1 MCADSAFASML
12 RPKQTWQVSG
22 LSDVCVSMWQ
32 PVLVAARLRG
42 IMRVDDVDSFS
53 LDSTMRQG
61 GQGCILLE
69 RLIHEIAYKV
79 ARAPKY
85 GS

>member
-1 MCADSAFASML
+1 M
-12 RPKQTWQVSG
+12 R
-22 LSDVCVSMWQ
+22 Q

-42 IMRVDDVDSFS
+42 VMRVDDVDTFC
-53 LDSTMRQG
+53 LDAALSHG